1 MEEERDELDEDPN
14 EYVALGSHEFAALCA
29 RPDPAALWPLHPAEL
44 NVRAQPLIPALR
56 ACAARTLRAGDYR
69 LPEGSGMPRTHGRR
83 AARLSRMG
91 KKAGASEDEDRLSDS
106 NVDIDM
112 ETAADLD
119 DAYLPPAV
127 AECAASALDGVLAG
141 LVAFRPKMTAEARED
156 VRCMGWESV
165 LAAAAMGVD
174 RR

>member
-1 MEEERDELDEDPN
+1 
-14 EYVALGSHEFAALCA
+14 
-29 RPDPAALWPLHPAEL
+29 
-44 NVRAQPLIPALR
+44 
-56 ACAARTLRAGDYR
+56 
-69 LPEGSGMPRTHGRR
+69 
-83 AARLSRMG
+83 MG